1 MTELSINDRRLSVA
15 PMMECT
21 DRHGR
26 YFLRQCSR
34 RVLLYSE
41 MITAAAVRHGKREF
55 LLAFDVAEHPVAL
68 QLGGGDPAELVVAAK
83 LGQAAGY
90 GEINLNV
97 GCPSDRVKSGRFG
110 ACLMAEPELV
120 ARCVEAMADAVEL
133 PVTVK
138 CRIGINGRD
147 SFEQLRSFAGL
158 LVGAGMAS
166 LAVHARIAILEGLSP
181 KQNREIPP
189 LNYDRVYRLKDEL
202 PALEIVLNGGV
213 RSLADAAQHL
223 QHVDGVMIG
232 RAAFEDPYI
241 LAEADRRIF
250 ADSGA
255 IPSRHDIARAM
266 QPYAERAITNGARL
280 NHITR
285 HMLGLFHARPGARIW
300 RRYLSENVPKP
311 GAGPE
316 VIEQALA
323 LVPEAD

>member
-1 MTELSINDRRLSVA
+1 
-15 PMMECT
+15 MMECT

-26 YFLRQCSR
+26 YFLRQFSR
-34 RVLLYSE
+34 GVLLYSE
-41 MITAAAVRHGKREF
+41 MITAAAVRHGKRDF
-55 LLAFDVAEHPVAL
+55 LLAFDAAEHPVAL

-120 ARCVEAMADAVEL
+120 ARCVAAMVDAVDL

-147 SFEQLRSFAGL
+147 SFEQLRSFASL

-166 LAVHARIAILEGLSP
+166 LAVHARIAVLQGLSP

-189 LNYDRVYRLKDEL
+189 LDYNRVYRLKEEL
-202 PALEIVLNGGV
+202 PKLEIILNGGV
-213 RSLADAAQHL
+213 RSLDAAAGHM
-223 QHVDGVMIG
+223 HSVDGVMIG

-241 LAEADRRIF
+241 LAEADGRFF
-250 ADSGA
+250 ADAQGA
-255 IPSRHDIARAM
+255 PSRHDIARAM
-266 QPYAERAITNGARL
+266 LPYAERALREGARL
-280 NHITR
+280 NHVTR
-285 HMLGLFHARPGARIW
+285 HMLGLFHARPGARAW
-300 RRYLSENVPKP
+300 RRYLSEHVPRP

-316 VIEQALA
+316 IIEQALA
-323 LVPEAD
+323 LVPEAA

>member
-1 MTELSINDRRLSVA
+1 MAGLLINDRRLSVA

-41 MITAAAVRHGKREF
+41 MITAAAVCHGKREF

-68 QLGGGDPAELVVAAK
+68 QLGGGDPAELAEAAK

-120 ARCVEAMADAVEL
+120 ARCVAAMVDAVDL

-147 SFEQLRSFAGL
+147 SFEQLRSFASL
-158 LVGAGMAS
+158 LVGAGIAS

-202 PALEIVLNGGV
+202 PALEIILNGGV

-241 LAEADRRIF
+241 LAEADARIF
-250 ADSGA
+250 ADVGA

-266 QPYAERAITNGARL
+266 QSYAKRALTNGARL

>member
-68 QLGGGDPAELVVAAK
+68 QLGGGDPAELAEAAK

-110 ACLMAEPELV
+110 ACLMAEPKLV
-120 ARCVEAMADAVEL
+120 ARCVEAMADAVDL

-147 SFEQLRSFAGL
+147 SFEQLRNFAGL

-202 PALEIVLNGGV
+202 PALEIILNGGV

>member
-1 MTELSINDRRLSVA
+1 MPELPINDRRLSVA

-41 MITAAAVRHGKREF
+41 MIAAAAVRHGKREF

-68 QLGGGDPAELVVAAK
+68 QLGGGDPVELAEAAK

-90 GEINLNV
+90 GAINLNV

-158 LVGAGMAS
+158 LVGTGMAS

>member
-1 MTELSINDRRLSVA
+1 
-15 PMMECT
+15 MMDCT

-55 LLAFDVAEHPVAL
+55 LLAFDAAEHPVAL
-68 QLGGGDPAELVVAAK
+68 QLGGGDPAELAVAAK
-83 LGQAAGY
+83 FGQAAGY

-120 ARCVEAMADAVEL
+120 ARCVAAMVDAVDI

-138 CRIGINGRD
+138 CRIGIDGRD
-147 SFEQLRSFAGL
+147 SFEQLLSFAGQ
-158 LVGAGMAS
+158 LVAAGMAS
-166 LAVHARIAILEGLSP
+166 LTVHARIAILEGLSP
-181 KQNREIPP
+181 KENREIPP
-189 LNYDRVYRLKDEL
+189 LDYDRVYRLKDEL
-202 PALEIVLNGGV
+202 PELEIILNGGV

-223 QHVDGVMIG
+223 QRVDGVMIG

-241 LAEADRRIF
+241 LAEADARIF
-250 ADSGA
+250 ADA
-255 IPSRHDIARAM
+255 RAMLSRHDIARAM
-266 QPYAERAITNGARL
+266 LPYTERALSNGARL

-285 HMLGLFHARPGARIW
+285 HMLGLFHARPGARMW

-323 LVPEAD
+323 LVPETA

>member
-1 MTELSINDRRLSVA
+1 
-15 PMMECT
+15 MECT

-26 YFLRQCSR
+26 YFLRQFSR

-41 MITAAAVRHGKREF
+41 MITAAAVRHGKREY
-55 LLAFDVAEHPVAL
+55 LLDFDAAERPIAL
-68 QLGGGDPAELVVAAK
+68 QLGGGDPLELAAGAK
-83 LGQAAGY
+83 FGEAAGY

-120 ARCVEAMADAVEL
+120 ARCVAAMAEAVNI

-138 CRIGINGRD
+138 CRIGIDGRD
-147 SFEQLRSFAGL
+147 SFEQLRAFTEL

-166 LAVHARIAILEGLSP
+166 LAVHARIAVLDGLSP
-181 KQNREIPP
+181 KENREIPP
-189 LNYDRVYRLKDEL
+189 LDYQRVYRLKEEL
-202 PALEIVLNGGV
+202 SALEIILNGGV
-213 RSLADAAQHL
+213 RSLDEAEAHMDR
-223 QHVDGVMIG
+223 VDGVMIG

-241 LAEADRRIF
+241 LAEADARIF
-250 ADSGA
+250 ADAHSA
-255 IPSRHDIARAM
+255 LSRHEIARAM
-266 QPYAERAITNGARL
+266 LPYVERCLKGGARL

-285 HMLGLFHARPGARIW
+285 HMLGLFHARPGARAW
-300 RRYLSENVPKP
+300 RRYLSEHVPLP

-323 LVPEAD
+323 LVPEVG

>member
-1 MTELSINDRRLSVA
+1 
-15 PMMECT
+15 
-21 DRHGR
+21 
-26 YFLRQCSR
+26 
-34 RVLLYSE
+34 
-41 MITAAAVRHGKREF
+41 
-55 LLAFDVAEHPVAL
+55 
-68 QLGGGDPAELVVAAK
+68 
-83 LGQAAGY
+83 
-90 GEINLNV
+90 
-97 GCPSDRVKSGRFG
+97 
-110 ACLMAEPELV
+110 
-120 ARCVEAMADAVEL
+120 
-133 PVTVK
+133 
-138 CRIGINGRD
+138 
-147 SFEQLRSFAGL
+147 
-158 LVGAGMAS
+158 MAS

>member
-1 MTELSINDRRLSVA
+1 MPELSINDRRLSVA

-68 QLGGGDPAELVVAAK
+68 QLGGGDPAELAEAAK

-147 SFEQLRSFAGL
+147 SFEHLRRFAGL

>member
-1 MTELSINDRRLSVA
+1 
-15 PMMECT
+15 MMECT

-68 QLGGGDPAELVVAAK
+68 QLGGGDPVELAEAAK

-120 ARCVEAMADAVEL
+120 ARCVEAMADAVDL

-181 KQNREIPP
+181 
-189 LNYDRVYRLKDEL
+189 
-202 PALEIVLNGGV
+202 
-213 RSLADAAQHL
+213 
-223 QHVDGVMIG
+223 
-232 RAAFEDPYI
+232 
-241 LAEADRRIF
+241 
-250 ADSGA
+250 
-255 IPSRHDIARAM
+255 
-266 QPYAERAITNGARL
+266 
-280 NHITR
+280 
-285 HMLGLFHARPGARIW
+285 
-300 RRYLSENVPKP
+300 
-311 GAGPE
+311 
-316 VIEQALA
+316 
-323 LVPEAD
+323 

>member
-1 MTELSINDRRLSVA
+1 MAGLLINDRRLSVA

-41 MITAAAVRHGKREF
+41 MITAAAVCHGKREF

-120 ARCVEAMADAVEL
+120 ARCVAAMVDAVDL

-147 SFEQLRSFAGL
+147 SFEQLRSFASL

-202 PALEIVLNGGV
+202 PALEIILNGGV

-241 LAEADRRIF
+241 LAEADARIF
-250 ADSGA
+250 ADVGA

-266 QPYAERAITNGARL
+266 QSYAKRALTNGARL